1 MTIVRYQLRRP
12 TIRLG
17 LLGASS
23 AGGLLLFVLV
33 AHPARLVSALGSLS
47 VSAIVAAV
55 TATMAGVML
64 GAVRWRL
71 LLAAGGVNAPAPKL
85 FAALTIGSAVN
96 NLVPARGGDAVRVE
110 SAHQL
115 TGAPR
120 LAVAG
125 TMVSER
131 ILDGFVLALLV
142 VAGALM
148 AGIGGL
154 FLWTGA
160 AVASGLAAGA
170 FILGSQGRRLLH
182 GRLSGLADGI
192 AVFRAG
198 RVVVPALGI
207 TAGIWLADV
216 VMYGALARGFH
227 LDVSVGMVLLL
238 VGAGNLALAVP
249 GAAAGLGS
257 FELVTL
263 AGAHGIGA
271 GGPALAAFVLAVH
284 AVIVLPPTVTGL
296 LLARKALPKAFR
308 VRGRAAAAASATL
321 PR

>member
-1 MTIVRYQLRRP
+1 MPSTLR
-12 TIRLG
+12 IG
-17 LLGASS
+17 LVGAST
-23 AGGLLLFVLV
+23 AGAVALFLAVSHPGRLV
-33 AHPARLVSALGSLS
+33 ASLS
-47 VSAIVAAV
+47 SLPLSAVLAAV

-64 GAVRWRL
+64 GAVRWRT
-71 LLAAGGVNAPAPKL
+71 LLAAGGVDAPAPKL

-120 LAVAG
+120 LAIAG

-142 VAGALM
+142 VAGALL
-148 AGIGGL
+148 AGVGGL
-154 FLWTGA
+154 FLWAGA
-160 AVASGLAAGA
+160 AVASALALGA
-170 FILGSQGRRLLH
+170 FILGSQSRRFLQ

-198 RVVVPALGI
+198 RVVAPALGI

-249 GAAAGLGS
+249 AA
-257 FELVTL
+257 
-263 AGAHGIGA
+263 
-271 GGPALAAFVLAVH
+271 
-284 AVIVLPPTVTGL
+284 
-296 LLARKALPKAFR
+296 
-308 VRGRAAAAASATL
+308 
-321 PR
+321 

>member
-1 MTIVRYQLRRP
+1 V
-12 TIRLG
+12 
-17 LLGASS
+17 GA
-23 AGGLLLFVLV
+23 LLLFIVV
-33 AHPARLVSALGSLS
+33 AHPGHLVSALGALS
-47 VSAIVAAV
+47 PGSIAAAV
-55 TATMAGVML
+55 AATMAGVML

-71 LLAAGGVNAPAPKL
+71 LLGAGGVNAPAPKL
-85 FAALTIGSAVN
+85 FAALTIGAAVN
-96 NLVPARGGDAVRVE
+96 NLVPARGGDAIRVE

-120 LAVAG
+120 MAVAG

-131 ILDGFVLALLV
+131 MLDGFVLALLV
-142 VAGALM
+142 VAGALLDG
-148 AGIGGL
+148 AGGI
-154 FLWTGA
+154 FLWAGA
-160 AVASGLAAGA
+160 AVATALAAGA
-170 FILGSQGRRLLH
+170 IILGSQGRRLLQ

-198 RVVVPALGI
+198 RVAAPALAV

-227 LDVSVGMVLLL
+227 LDMSVGMVLLL

-257 FELVTL
+257 FELITL

-284 AVIVLPPTVTGL
+284 AVIVLPPTATGL
-296 LLARKALPKAFR
+296 LLARTALPKTFR
-308 VRGRAAAAASATL
+308 IRGPAAAGASATL